1 MKYQFL
7 VSMLLATLLWGC
19 AEQDQSKYQK
29 RANLDA
35 QEAVKEEQS
44 AQDRRSLQMEE
55 DLTRLHN
62 LYDAISGEYQGV
74 MKSDQYEF
82 LVRFEI
88 KPTLSR
94 YQGSRIRQ
102 PSEVESDLLNLKLVV
117 YETTTALNN
126 SGSVYGCNYLEVK
139 PIVAKGEI
147 YLTTQSCQRNFEI
160 KFSDGTNE
168 LQASQL
174 ALMAQNGEIKTIP
187 YFDVIQRSVFN
198 ASPKSFRVTAT
209 QAEAATQIEATAP

>member
-1 MKYQFL
+1 MKTKLLMILAMSIL
-7 VSMLLATLLWGC
+7 VWGC

-35 QEAVKEEQS
+35 QEAVKEEQQ
-44 AQDRRSLQMEE
+44 AQDRRSVEMEA

-62 LYDAISGEYQGV
+62 LYEAISGEYQGV
-74 MKSDQYEF
+74 MKSEGYEF
-82 LVRFEI
+82 LVRFEL

-94 YQGSRIRQ
+94 YQGGRIRQ
-102 PSEVESDLLNLKLVV
+102 PSEVEADLLNLKLVV
-117 YETTTALNN
+117 YETTTAMNG
-126 SGSVYGCNYLEVK
+126 SGSVYGCNYLEVQ
-139 PIVAKGEI
+139 PIVAKGEL
-147 YLTTQSCQRNFEI
+147 YLTTQACQRNFEI
-160 KFSDGTNE
+160 KFSDGQGAWTS
-168 LQASQL
+168 SQL

-209 QAEAATQIEATAP
+209 QIEAAAP

>member
-1 MKYQFL
+1 MKTK
-7 VSMLLATLLWGC
+7 LLMILAMSIFAWGC

-55 DLTRLHN
+55 DLNRLHN

-74 MKSDQYEF
+74 MKSEGYEF
-82 LVRFEI
+82 LVRFEL
-88 KPTLSR
+88 KPTISR
-94 YQGSRIRQ
+94 YTGNRIRQ
-102 PSEVESDLLNLKLVV
+102 PSEVEADLLNLKLMV
-117 YETTTALNN
+117 YETTTAQNG

-139 PIVAKGEI
+139 PNVAKGEM
-147 YLTTQSCQRNFEI
+147 YLSTQACQRNFEI
-160 KFSDGTNE
+160 KFSDDNKEIAPSE
-168 LQASQL
+168 LS
-174 ALMAQNGEIKTIP
+174 LMAQNGEIKTIP

-198 ASPKSFRVTAT
+198 ATPKSFRVMAT
-209 QAEAATQIEATAP
+209 SIDSNTQIEATAP